1 MRSSA
6 PGVGVDGEP
15 VVTGAEINAGTG
27 YTFGGSR
34 IVSAPA
40 VSGSIDG
47 DGVIAVASI
56 NGGIE
61 GTKSADIALTG
72 GIGVDEEPVVASTEI
87 NGAVFRAVGGVVAA
101 LGLESSGIQADVVI
115 A

>member
-1 MRSSA
+1 MNEEA
-6 PGVGVDGEP
+6 

-27 YTFGGSR
+27 YTFGGSG
-34 IVSAPA
+34 IVSVPA

-47 DGVIAVASI
+47 NGVIAVASI

-61 GTKSADIALTG
+61 GTKGADIPLPG
-72 GIGVDEEPVVASTEI
+72 GIGVDEKSVVTSAEI

-101 LGLESSGIQADVVI
+101 LGLESGGI
-115 A
+115 